1 VAANVPLPAHFAASA
16 TTPPRAPLPDD
27 HPLWRLVGAWIAT
40 RQRGDAD
47 LIAGHVVAD
56 AELAGEVLADARRV
70 IEAGGG
76 PLRTGAELD
85 VAVTARLYPDGR
97 ATELDVRLAG
107 RLLGGDGASGEETRL
122 VSHLT
127 IAEAVDAGE
136 RGWKIARLLDAQ
148 SRALLADPA
157 FARFLADR
165 PTRPPA

>member
-1 VAANVPLPAHFAASA
+1 VAHDVPLPAHFAASA

-40 RQRGDAD
+40 RQRGDAA
-47 LIAGHVVAD
+47 LIAPHVVAD
-56 AELAGEVLADARRV
+56 EALADEVQADARRV

-85 VAVTARLYPDGR
+85 VTATARLYPDGR
-97 ATELDVRLAG
+97 ATDLDVRLAG
-107 RLLGGDGASGEETRL
+107 RLMAGDGAGTETRL

-127 IAEAVDAGE
+127 IAEAVDTGE
-136 RGWKIARLLDAQ
+136 SGWKIARLLDAQ

-165 PTRPPA
+165 PPRPTP